1 MARQTTHL
9 AGMPVKHVILT
20 ALVVQNATSVLL
32 THYSRHMPLVNGD
45 RYFTSTAVLLAEV
58 IKLSIFLSVALY
70 EVATG
75 PQTSDSP
82 TISQLAGSLSKAVF
96 TGDSWKL
103 ALPALLYTIQ
113 NTLLYV
119 AASNL
124 DASTWA
130 VTSQTKLIA
139 TAVFSAVLLGRGL
152 DVRKWLSLGLMG
164 VSVAVVQISY
174 MSQQEGVLSM
184 QDLRDGV
191 SFHSPRSIWDMEG
204 EGNVAAGKLNAAG
217 SLRKRSATYE
227 GIDEDVAAAS
237 PRRNA
242 SVGLAAALA
251 TCLLAG
257 VAGVYFEKVLKTKD
271 SRVSVWV
278 RNVQLSLYAL
288 LPALFFGVFFTD
300 TEHLAR
306 TGFFTGYS
314 WVVWAVIVLQALG
327 GVSIHVVMSLN
338 IAANISLRSWSQW
351 PSATRTAQPKA

>member
-1 MARQTTHL
+1 MARRKTHL
-9 AGMPVKHVILT
+9 MGVPIKHATLA
-20 ALVVQNATSVLL
+20 ALIVQNAASVLL
-32 THYSRHMPLVNGD
+32 MHHSRHMPLVNGD

-58 IKLSIFLSVALY
+58 IKLSVFLSIALY

-82 TISQLAGSLSKAVF
+82 TISQLASSLSKAIF

-113 NTLLYV
+113 NALSYV

-124 DASTWA
+124 DSATWA
-130 VTSQTKLIA
+130 ITNQAKLIS
-139 TAVFSAVLLGRGL
+139 TAIFSLVVLGRVL
-152 DVRKWLSLGLMG
+152 DVRKGLSLGLMG
-164 VSVAVVQISY
+164 ISIAVMQISF

-204 EGNVAAGKLNAAG
+204 EGNAAAGQLNVAG
-217 SLRKRSATYE
+217 GLKKRSATYE
-227 GIDEDVAAAS
+227 GIAEDVAAAS
-237 PRRNA
+237 PRQNA

-251 TCLLAG
+251 TCILAG
-257 VAGVYFEKVLKTKD
+257 VAGVYFEKTLKTKD
-271 SRVSVWV
+271 SRVSVWI

-288 LPALFFGVFFTD
+288 LPALFFVGAFTD
-300 TEHLAR
+300 IEHMSR

-314 WVVWAVIVLQALG
+314 WVVWAVVFVQAVG
-327 GVSIHVVMSLN
+327 GVSV
-338 IAANISLRSWSQW
+338 
-351 PSATRTAQPKA
+351 P

>member
-1 MARQTTHL
+1 
-9 AGMPVKHVILT
+9 
-20 ALVVQNATSVLL
+20 
-32 THYSRHMPLVNGD
+32 MPLVNGD
-45 RYFTSTAVLLAEV
+45 RFFPSTAVLLAEV
-58 IKLSIFLSVALY
+58 IKLSIFLSIALY

-75 PQTSDSP
+75 PQTSDAP
-82 TISQLAGSLSKAVF
+82 TIGQLAGLLSRAIF

-119 AASNL
+119 VASNL
-124 DASTWA
+124 DAATWA
-130 VTSQTKLIA
+130 VTSQAKLVS

-152 DVRKWLSLGLMG
+152 DVRKWLSLGLMA
-164 VSVAVVQISY
+164 VSIAVVQISF

-204 EGNVAAGKLNAAG
+204 QGNKAAGQLNVAGG
-217 SLRKRSATYE
+217 LRKRSATYE

-251 TCLLAG
+251 TGVLAG
-257 VAGVYFEKVLKTKD
+257 IAGVYFERVLKTKD
-271 SRVSVWV
+271 SRVSVYT
-278 RNVQLSLYAL
+278 RNVQLSLFSL
-288 LPALFFGVFFTD
+288 LPALFVGVIFTD
-300 TEHLAR
+300 GEHLAR

-314 WVVWAVIVLQALG
+314 WVVWVVIVLQAAG
-327 GVSIHVVMSLN
+327 GVSRPIISSIHSL
-338 IAANISLRSWSQW
+338 ANVDFSRFW
-351 PSATRTAQPKA
+351 

>member
-1 MARQTTHL
+1 MARHTTHI
-9 AGMPVKHVILT
+9 AGVPIKHVVLG
-20 ALVVQNATSVLL
+20 ALVVQNAASILL

-82 TISQLAGSLSKAVF
+82 TISQLASSLSKAVF

-103 ALPALLYTIQ
+103 ALPAVLYTIQ

-124 DASTWA
+124 DATTWA
-130 VTSQTKLIA
+130 VTNQTKLIS
-139 TAVFSAVLLGRGL
+139 TAIFSAVLLGRVL

-164 VSVAVVQISY
+164 VSIAVVQISY

-204 EGNVAAGKLNAAG
+204 AGNKAAGQLNGRG

-242 SVGLAAALA
+242 SVGLAAALT
-251 TCLLAG
+251 TCILAG
-257 VAGVYFEKVLKTKD
+257 VAGAYFERVLKIKD
-271 SRVSVWV
+271 SRISVWV
-278 RNVQLSLYAL
+278 RNVQLSFYAL
-288 LPALFFGVFFTD
+288 VPAVLFGVLFTD
-300 TEHLAR
+300 MEHIAR

-327 GVSIHVVMSLN
+327 GVSIPVHVIRN
-338 IAANISLRSWSQW
+338 PANIVRFLWQW
-351 PSATRTAQPKA
+351 LSATQTAQPKA